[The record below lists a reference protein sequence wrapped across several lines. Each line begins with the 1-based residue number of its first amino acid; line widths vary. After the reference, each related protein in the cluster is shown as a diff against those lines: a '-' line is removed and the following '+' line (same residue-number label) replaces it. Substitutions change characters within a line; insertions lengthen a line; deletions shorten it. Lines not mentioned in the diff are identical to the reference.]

1 MAGGPKGTYKLSQW
15 EIDELLY
22 YRRGGWTIFELAS
35 HYCITERTVTR
46 ILARE
51 RKAKQC
57 S

>member
-1 MAGGPKGTYKLSQW
+1 MAGRPKGTCKLSQW

-22 YRRGGWTIFELAS
+22 YRKCCWKAFELAT
-35 HYCITERTVTR
+35 YYGITERTVTR

>member
-35 HYCITERTVTR
+35 HYCITERTVRR
-46 ILARE
+46 ILARD

>member
-1 MAGGPKGTYKLSQW
+1 MARGAGTNKLSQW

-22 YRRGGWTIFELAS
+22 YRRGGWTCFELAS
-35 HYCITERTVTR
+35 HYGITERTVTR

>member
-1 MAGGPKGTYKLSQW
+1 MAGRPKGTYKLSRW

-22 YRRGGWTIFELAS
+22 YRKGGWTNFELAS
-35 HYCITERTVTR
+35 HYGITERTVTR